1 MPKYYC
7 GCDVG
12 STYAKCVIVDMDNN
26 ILSSAIVRSKID
38 PSESAKV
45 SIAEAIKAIDGINGQ
60 EDLAYI
66 IGTGYG
72 RTQIDFAEENI
83 SEISCHAMG
92 VHTINPKIRTII
104 DIGGQDV
111 KGISVGE
118 DGSVKDFGMNDKC
131 AAGTGRFFELMA
143 RALDVDIAEF
153 SDLSLKSTK
162 NISITSQCSVFAET
176 EVISLLAQ
184 KKSTADI
191 AAGIQVSVAKRC
203 FGMAKSVGLLE
214 EVTVS
219 GGCAKNEGLI
229 LALEKVLRVKI
240 SRLTF
245 DPQLMGALGAAVYAN
260 QKSKVQGLKL
270 KY

>member
-1 MPKYYC
+1 MSKYYC

-12 STYAKCVIVDMDNN
+12 STYAKCVILDENNN
-26 ILSSAIVRSKID
+26 IVSKAIVRSKVD
-38 PSESAKV
+38 PGESAKATITQALE
-45 SIAEAIKAIDGINGQ
+45 SIDGISKP
-60 EDLAYI
+60 EELEYI

-72 RTQIDFAEENI
+72 RTQVALADENI

-92 VHTINPKIRTII
+92 VHAVNPKVRTII

-111 KGISVGE
+111 KGISVDA

-143 RALDVDIAEF
+143 RALEVDIEEF
-153 SDLSLKSTK
+153 SGLSLKSTK
-162 NISITSQCSVFAET
+162 NVSITSQCSVFAET

-184 KKSTADI
+184 KVSTADI
-191 AAGIQVSVAKRC
+191 AQGIQISVAKRC
-203 FGMAKSVGLLE
+203 FGMAKSVGLIDG
-214 EVTVS
+214 VTIT

-240 SRLTF
+240 VRLNE
-245 DPQLMGALGAAVYAN
+245 DPQLMGALGAAVYAV
-260 QKSKVQGLKL
+260 QKSKVQGMKL